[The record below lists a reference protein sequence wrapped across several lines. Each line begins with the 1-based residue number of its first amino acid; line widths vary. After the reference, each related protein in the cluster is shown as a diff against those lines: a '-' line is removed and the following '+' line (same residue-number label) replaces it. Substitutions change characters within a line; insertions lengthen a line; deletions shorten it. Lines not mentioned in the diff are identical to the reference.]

1 MAVDSVTRVL
11 AHRGASGHERENTLA
26 AFRLAGALGADG
38 VELDVRPTADGVL
51 IVHHDSHLAAPDGRE
66 IATLAAGDL
75 PDDVPTLAAAIEA
88 SRGLVNIEIKHEPA
102 DERRDLASAVVADPA
117 VQAER
122 DRILVSS
129 FDLVSIDRVRGLDP
143 GLATAW
149 LVLAV
154 VDDTLD
160 TLVAHGHRVLHPWVG
175 SLTAAT
181 VDACHARGVA
191 VNTWTCDDPVRI
203 AELVDWRVD
212 GIVTNVPDVAL
223 AVRGGRRR

>member
-26 AFRLAGALGADG
+26 AFRLARELGGDG

-51 IVHHDSHLAAPDGRE
+51 IVHHDAHLAAPDGRE
-66 IATLAAGDL
+66 IGALAAGDL
-75 PDDVPTLAAAIEA
+75 PDYVPTLAAAIEA
-88 SRGLVNIEIKHEPA
+88 SSGLVNIEIKHEPA
-102 DERRDLASAVVADPA
+102 DDGRDVASAVVADPA
-117 VQAER
+117 VHAER
-122 DRILVSS
+122 PRILVSS
-129 FDLVSIDRVRGLDP
+129 FDLVSIDRVRALDP

-160 TLVAHGHRVLHPWVG
+160 TLLAHGHRVLHPWVG
-175 SLTAAT
+175 ALTDAT
-181 VDACHARGVA
+181 VTACHARGVA

-203 AELVDWRVD
+203 AELLDWRVD
-212 GIVTNVPDVAL
+212 GIVTNLPDVAL
-223 AVRGGRRR
+223 AVRNRPRS